1 MGFIENKS
9 TITKKDIFGFL
20 HRYSLKNL
28 WLVGLC
34 FIVIASFGF
43 NLTDGKLTYSNFYYL
58 LAGALIIVVYYIVL
72 FIAFSKQLK
81 NFKTISNSYSFQ
93 DSYIKV
99 EGETGGIKEQFD
111 VKYHSLFKVKET
123 RKSFYL
129 FVNNASA
136 LIIHKNK
143 ESFVKGDA
151 NKLKTL
157 LEMKITPV
165 QNKMKKSNKTK

>member
-1 MGFIENKS
+1 MGLIENKS

-28 WLVGLC
+28 WLIGLC
-34 FIVIASFGF
+34 AVVIASFGF
-43 NLTDGKLTYSNFYYL
+43 SIVDGKLTYTSLYYL
-58 LAGALIIVVYYIVL
+58 LAGLLIIVVYYIFL

-81 NFKTISNSYSFQ
+81 NFKNISNTYTFQ
-93 DSYIKV
+93 DSIIKI

-111 VKYHSLFKVKET
+111 LKYHNLFKVKET
-123 RKSFYL
+123 RNSFYI

-143 ESFVKGDA
+143 DNFVKGDA
-151 NKLKTL
+151 NKLKML
-157 LEMKITPV
+157 LEMKITPL
-165 QNKMKKSNKTK
+165 QNKMKKSTKTK